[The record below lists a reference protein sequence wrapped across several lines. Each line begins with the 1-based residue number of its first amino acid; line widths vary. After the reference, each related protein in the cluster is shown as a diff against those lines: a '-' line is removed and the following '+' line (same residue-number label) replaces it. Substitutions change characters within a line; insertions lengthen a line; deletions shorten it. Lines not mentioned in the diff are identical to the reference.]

1 MSKSPPPPSASGAAS
16 APYAPSWPNAAA
28 LGFSCLWIA
37 ILSLPMW
44 TGQYLAGAHSDQYAN
59 GIAFGWWGAHQMATT
74 HQIPLWNP
82 YAFMGFPTV
91 AGFGDLFYPTSLLR
105 IILPTAL
112 AIDLKFVL
120 HYVLAGFALYQLLRL
135 LGFSWTAAITGG
147 TAYQLSGV
155 VVSLVSPGHDG
166 KLFVTSL
173 LPVMMIGLVLGIRRR
188 RWEGFALSG
197 LTVGLAL
204 LSPQYQMTQY
214 ALVASGLFTLYLAF
228 GEPQG
233 LTVRERWLVL
243 AGALVAVLLGFGIS
257 MIQVLPFF
265 HNIPLSPRAEVRGY
279 EWSSS
284 FGLPWSHFPELFLSG
299 FAGHYETYWGP
310 NILKFHSEYLGL
322 PVLGLAAVGVGT
334 SRHTM
339 RWWMLG
345 IGVLFLLVALGGSTP
360 FYRIWYA
367 LVPYVSKT
375 RAPGMALY
383 VVALV
388 AAAFAAMG
396 VERLERGEGK
406 RTLQILLGVAGLTA
420 LLALAGVFGEMAVS
434 MARDI
439 PPLSGDP
446 VQTAI
451 AAGDGIR
458 IGALGSAIGLAVVAA
473 LGLAFLVGRVQGPV
487 FCLLLVT
494 LVGADFFRAGKPFW
508 NWSRPEHETFALD
521 PIIRRIQA
529 APQPARALQPSRVLN
544 LGDVYRQ
551 MSLMRFEIPQVLG
564 GIRSIELRSFD
575 QLLGLSGE
583 NDWANL
589 GHLHLWNLLAVRFVI
604 LPDTQA
610 IPGYHLV
617 LGPVTTGA
625 GRTAFLYEAD
635 TAPPYL
641 RVVPAAAK
649 VDSGQVVPTLIDPRL
664 DFGRLVLFD
673 QTEAINPLPVTEM
686 PAPSPSRATFQNWS
700 PGRMSI
706 TLDPS
711 PPQDSYL
718 LIAENWY
725 PDWHATVDG
734 TAITAL
740 RGDQTLLTV
749 PVKAGAKRVE
759 LEFSSAYYARGK
771 LLTIVSLVLLAV
783 WAAAAVWWR
792 RAHRGG

>member
-1 MSKSPPPPSASGAAS
+1 MKGPLTAAAP
-16 APYAPSWPNAAA
+16 APYTPARPHLTA
-28 LGFSCLWIA
+28 LGLSCLWIA

-44 TGQYLAGAHSDQYAN
+44 RGLYLAGPHSDQFAN

-74 HQIPLWNP
+74 HQVPLWNP
-82 YAFMGFPTV
+82 LAFMGFPTV

-105 IILPTAL
+105 VILPTAL

-173 LPVMMIGLVLGIRRR
+173 LPVMLIGLVLGIRHR

-197 LTVGLAL
+197 LAVGLAL

-214 ALVASGLFTLYLAF
+214 ALVASGLFTLYLTF
-228 GEPQG
+228 GESEG
-233 LTVRERWLVL
+233 LAPRERWLAV
-243 AGALVAVLLGFGIS
+243 AGAAGAVLLGFGIS

-265 HNIPLSPRAEVRGY
+265 HNIPYSPRAETRGY

-284 FGLPWSHFPELFLSG
+284 FGLPWSHFPELLVSG

-322 PVLGLAAVGVGT
+322 PVLGLAAVGAGT
-334 SRHTM
+334 SRRTL

-345 IGVLFLLVALGGSTP
+345 IGALFLLVALGGSTP
-360 FYRIWYA
+360 FFRIWYA

-383 VVALV
+383 IVALV
-388 AAAFAAMG
+388 AATFAAMG
-396 VERLERGEGK
+396 VERLERGEG
-406 RTLQILLGVAGLTA
+406 RQTLQIALGVAGLTVI
-420 LLALAGVFGEMAVS
+420 LAAAGVFGEMAVS
-434 MARDI
+434 LARGL
-439 PPLSGDP
+439 PPVSFDP
-446 VQTAI
+446 VQRAI

-458 IGALGSAIGLAVVAA
+458 FGALGSAVGLAVVAA
-473 LGLAFLVGRVQGPV
+473 LGLALLAGRVQGPA
-487 FCLLLVT
+487 FCLLLVG
-494 LVGADFFRAGKPFW
+494 LVGADLFRAGKPFW
-508 NWSRPEHETFALD
+508 NWSRPEQELYAPD
-521 PIIRRIQA
+521 PIIRRLQS
-529 APQPARALQPSRVLN
+529 APQPARVLN
-544 LGDVYRQ
+544 LASDYDVYRQ
-551 MSLMRFEIPQVLG
+551 MSLMRFDIPQVLG
-564 GIRSIELRSFD
+564 GIRSIELSSFD
-575 QLLGLSGE
+575 ALLGLRGE
-583 NDWANL
+583 NEWTNL

-610 IPGYHLV
+610 IPGYHPV

-625 GRTAFLYEAD
+625 GRTAYLYEAD
-635 TAPPYL
+635 TVPPYL

-649 VDSGQVVPTLIDPRL
+649 GDTDQIVATLIDPRL
-664 DFGRLVLFD
+664 DFSRLVLFD
-673 QTEAINPLPVTEM
+673 RTEPINPLPVMQM
-686 PAPSPSRATFQNWS
+686 PAPSPSHATFTHWS
-700 PGRMSI
+700 SGRMSI
-706 TLDPS
+706 TLDPV

-718 LIAENWY
+718 LVAENWY

-734 TAITAL
+734 QTVPAL
-740 RGDQTLLTV
+740 RGDQTFLTV
-749 PVKAGAKRVE
+749 PVKAGAKHVE
-759 LEFSSAYYARGK
+759 LEFSSRYFAQGK
-771 LLTIVSLVLLAV
+771 LITIGSMVLLLA
-783 WAAAAVWWR
+783 WAGAAIGWR
-792 RAHRGG
+792 RAHRSG